1 MKTDIH
7 PDYRPVV
14 FLDTSSGEKFLT
26 RSTVQTDETTEWED
40 GHTYPLAKIEISS
53 ASHPFF
59 TGQMTIV
66 DTAGRVERFERRYG
80 KRRRAGSPEAK
91 AEAEAEAKAKAEA
104 EAKKEAEAKAEKAKA
119 DAKSKADAKAEKA
132 EADAKSK
139 AEAEASSEA
148 SEPETDS
155 NAEAADA
162 EATSEES

>member
-1 MKTDIH
+1 MRSFQKLPKARCGLSIDRQQTIGSRRCFEQVLQQTASNPADINSSIPRGDMKTDIH

-26 RSTVQTDETTEWED
+26 RSTVQTEETTEWED
-40 GHTYPLAKIEISS
+40 GNTYPLAKIEISS

-91 AEAEAEAKAKAEA
+91 AEAEAK
-104 EAKKEAEAKAEKAKA
+104 
-119 DAKSKADAKAEKA
+119 AKAEKA
-132 EADAKSK
+132 EA
-139 AEAEASSEA
+139 
-148 SEPETDS
+148 
-155 NAEAADA
+155 EAAADS

>member
-139 AEAEASSEA
+139 AEAEASSGA

-155 NAEAADA
+155 NAEA
-162 EATSEES
+162 TSEES